1 MMEFIISNPLEYIFI
16 GYYFGTFQEQE
27 FYNWSKL
34 QVSIMSKSNYNFT
47 LSDNEWQTIL
57 DALSNTIFNQD
68 LTEDARKNAKEL
80 FLKLQK
86 EIPNK

>member
-1 MMEFIISNPLEYIFI
+1 MGI
-16 GYYFGTFQEQE
+16 FQEQE

-34 QVSIMSKSNYNFT
+34 QVSIMSNSKYNFT
-47 LSDNEWQTIL
+47 LSDSEWQTIL

-86 EIPNK
+86 EFPNKGIS

>member
-1 MMEFIISNPLEYIFI
+1 LGIV
-16 GYYFGTFQEQE
+16 QEQE

-34 QVSIMSKSNYNFT
+34 QVSIMSNSKYNFT

-86 EIPNK
+86 EFPNK

>member
-1 MMEFIISNPLEYIFI
+1 M
-16 GYYFGTFQEQE
+16 GVFQEQE

-34 QVSIMSKSNYNFT
+34 QVCIMSNSKYNFI
-47 LSDNEWQTIL
+47 LSDSEWQTIL

-86 EIPNK
+86 EFPNK